1 MEFLDLKKLIETEIA
16 KIDAFLV
23 DLDINNE
30 KQIKLF
36 VDLIE
41 GHISVDQ
48 LKLLSRAIE
57 NALGDASE
65 DYSIEVSS
73 PGMFS
78 SFKVSEQFKKNIGR
92 SVKVS
97 TPDSGNPLKGT
108 LKAFDGKQIEIH
120 WTERVP
126 KAKGKGKMDKNI
138 NKTIPLK
145 NVSKIVLDFKF

>member
-1 MEFLDLKKLIETEIA
+1 M
-16 KIDAFLV
+16 
-23 DLDINNE
+23 DLDISNE

-48 LKLLSRAIE
+48 LKLLSRSIE

-78 SFKVSEQFKKNIGR
+78 SFKVSQQFKKNIGR

-97 TPDSGNPLKGT
+97 TPESGNPFKGT
-108 LKAFDGKQIEIH
+108 LKSFDGKQIEIH

-145 NVSKIVLDFKF
+145 DVSKIVLDFKF